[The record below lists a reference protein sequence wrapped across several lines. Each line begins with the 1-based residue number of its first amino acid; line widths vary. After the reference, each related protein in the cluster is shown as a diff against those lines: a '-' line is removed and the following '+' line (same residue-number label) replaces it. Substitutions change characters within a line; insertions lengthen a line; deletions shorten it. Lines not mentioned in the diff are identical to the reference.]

1 MKFKIVFYLFLF
13 VCIIL
18 FFQLIN
24 TNKILNHQ
32 DRLIQSQNSL
42 QLRLKDSLSNL
53 KKILSVQQYFTLD
66 QESEDDITEDI
77 KKLLLSYNSR
87 GTLKELIPKLP
98 NGERFL
104 IDNIQL
110 VNSEWVLIGFRSKE
124 NKGQAFLTYQIT
136 SKGIE
141 FKSLESMIKP
151 L

>member
-32 DRLIQSQNSL
+32 DRLIQSQNNL
-42 QLRLKDSLSNL
+42 QLRLKDSVSSLEDLLSVLQYFSLEENSELSN
-53 KKILSVQQYFTLD
+53 T
-66 QESEDDITEDI
+66 I
-77 KKLLLSYNSR
+77 KAELLSYNLN
-87 GTLKELIPKLP
+87 GKLQVLIKDLP
-98 NGERFL
+98 MEERFL

-110 VNSEWVLIGFRSKE
+110 VNAYWVLIGFRSSKS
-124 NKGQAFLTYQIT
+124 KGQAFLTYHKT
-136 SKGIE
+136 TKGIK
-141 FKSLESMIKP
+141 FKSLVSIINT

>member
-110 VNSEWVLIGFRSKE
+110 VNSEWVLIGFRSNE

>member
-32 DRLIQSQNSL
+32 DLLIQSQNNL
-42 QLRLKDSLSNL
+42 QLRLKDSVSSLEDL
-53 KKILSVQQYFTLD
+53 LSVRQYFSL
-66 QESEDDITEDI
+66 EENTEISNTI
-77 KKLLLSYNSR
+77 KAELMSYNLN
-87 GTLKELIPKLP
+87 GKLQVLIKDLP
-98 NGERFL
+98 VEERFL

-110 VNSEWVLIGFRSKE
+110 VNAYWVLIGFRSSKS
-124 NKGQAFLTYQIT
+124 KGQAFLTYHKT
-136 SKGIE
+136 TKGIK
-141 FKSLESMIKP
+141 FNSLVSVINP

>member
-32 DRLIQSQNSL
+32 DRLIQNQNSL

-53 KKILSVQQYFTLD
+53 KKTLSVQQYFTFEGD
-66 QESEDDITEDI
+66 TETSEALKIA
-77 KKLLLSYNSR
+77 LLSFNNDR
-87 GTLKELIPKLP
+87 DLKNLIQDLP
-98 NGERFL
+98 QGERFL

-110 VNSEWVLIGFRSKE
+110 VNEDWVLIGFRSTK
-124 NKGQAFLTYQIT
+124 NKGQAFLTYKKT
-136 SKGIE
+136 SKGFE
-141 FKSLESMIKP
+141 FNPLKSVVNP